1 MAPRIN
7 AIQVRKAQSSGL
19 LSQRDRTLRVLCEDG
34 AYGWMGAEQGEAIL
48 HVAVQ
53 RKGVTIASHKAPESI
68 VGMLLADGL
77 ATWQAGGAAIRARL
91 VASAAGRAYA
101 ARQGAGEK
109 HPFLAQHRPL
119 SQRSLDAA
127 EGSGKITF
135 DEGESPLA
143 WLARRKG
150 RDGRALIDAICLA
163 AGERLRGD
171 MTNAQM
177 LPRLTANWSG
187 TGGGQKGG
195 GGDTYS
201 DIVLVARQKVER
213 ALAAA
218 GPELSGILVDVCGFL
233 KGLELVE
240 TERRWPQR
248 SAKIVLVIA
257 LTRLARHY
265 GMATQARGPAQSR
278 GLEHW
283 GAEDF
288 RPALNGQ
295 DREPSGSQAPS
306 RSAPA

>member
-1 MAPRIN
+1 MAPKIS
-7 AIQVRKAQSSGL
+7 AIHAGNVQSSGQ
-19 LSQRDRTLRVLCEDG
+19 LSQRERTLRVLCEDG
-34 AYGWMGAEQGEAIL
+34 AYGWMGTQQGEAIL

-53 RKGVTIASHKAPESI
+53 RKGVTIASHKVPESI
-68 VGMLLADGL
+68 VALLLADDL
-77 ATWQAGGAAIRARL
+77 AVWEPGGAGIRRRL
-91 VASAAGRAYA
+91 VASAAGRAHVARIA
-101 ARQGAGEK
+101 AGAT

-119 SQRSLDAA
+119 TQRSLDAA
-127 EGSGKITF
+127 EGAGKTTF

-150 RDGRALIDAICLA
+150 RDGRALIDAMSLA

-171 MTNAQM
+171 MTLAQM

-201 DIVLVARQKVER
+201 DIVLAARQKVER

-240 TERRWPQR
+240 TERQWPQR

-265 GMATQARGPAQSR
+265 GMAGEARGPSQSR

-295 DREPSGSQAPS
+295 FREPSGSQAPS
-306 RSAPA
+306 RSTPA

>member
-1 MAPRIN
+1 MEKKISKIVA
-7 AIQVRKAQSSGL
+7 RKNLPSGL
-19 LSQRDRTLRVLCEDG
+19 LSQRDRTLKVLCEDG
-34 AYGWMGAEQGEAIL
+34 AYGWLARDQEKAML

-68 VGMLLADGL
+68 VALLLADGL
-77 ATWQAGGAAIRARL
+77 VIWQANAVAIRARL
-91 VASAAGRAYA
+91 VASAAGRAYVARA
-101 ARQGAGEK
+101 AAGAA

-119 SQRSLDAA
+119 SQASLQEGGGAA
-127 EGSGKITF
+127 QVTF

-163 AGERLRGD
+163 AGERLRSD
-171 MTNAQM
+171 MTRAQM

-195 GGDTYS
+195 GGETYS
-201 DIVLVARQKVER
+201 DIVLAARQKVER

-240 TERRWPQR
+240 TERQWPQR

-265 GMATQARGPAQSR
+265 GMAGEARGPSQSR
-278 GLEHW
+278 GLQHW
-283 GAEDF
+283 GAQDF
-288 RPALNGQ
+288 RPTMGDQ
-295 DREPSGSQAPS
+295 DREPSGSQAPPCN
-306 RSAPA
+306 APA